1 MSRVFLSDAFN
12 LIPLVTFDLLMQTP
26 GSSVGDDAQHVRQF
40 YDLLTRSMEVIRG
53 WAHKIPGFS
62 SLPKH
67 DQDLLFYSAFL
78 ELFVLRLSYR

>member
-1 MSRVFLSDAFN
+1 MFLFVI
-12 LIPLVTFDLLMQTP
+12 LTPPLTSHQFREGP
-26 GSSVGDDAQHVRQF
+26 GSPLEDDAQHVRQF

-53 WAHKIPGFS
+53 WAQKVPGFT